1 MMSEPTQQQIQ
12 NHTKAVQVTA
22 DDFAARVG
30 FLTLQQEK
38 IMGQLNMHLSNFNE
52 SQAEVIRLTA
62 ENNVLKAQV
71 KTLQAAQGDAN
82 KTSDATASPNIAV

>member
-1 MMSEPTQQQIQ
+1 MSEPTQHQIQ
-12 NHTKAVQVTA
+12 NHMKAVQVTA

-38 IMGQLNMHLSNFNE
+38 IMIQLNLHLSNFND

-62 ENNVLKAQV
+62 ENTNLKAQI
-71 KTLQAAQGDAN
+71 TALQAAQGDAN
-82 KTSDATASPNIAV
+82 KTIDATASPTA

>member
-12 NHTKAVQVTA
+12 NHMKAVQVTA

-38 IMGQLNMHLSNFNE
+38 IMIQLNLHLSNFND

-62 ENNVLKAQV
+62 ENTNLKAQI
-71 KTLQAAQGDAN
+71 TALQAAQGDAN
-82 KTSDATASPNIAV
+82 KTIDATASPTE